1 MSRIIFLIDVN
12 NAFLSWT
19 AVNLLKKGYKV
30 DIRNICSVIGG
41 DESKRHGI
49 VLARSIPSKS
59 KGIITGETLHMARKK
74 CPNLKIY
81 PPEYDLYQEMSN
93 SLFTLLKE
101 YTPDIEIFSIDE
113 CFIDYTKVKGL
124 YGDEIE
130 FAEMIK
136 KQIKERLGFTVNV
149 GIGNNKLCAKMASE
163 LKKPDMVHTIYDHEV
178 KDKMWPLPI
187 NKLFGVGK
195 KTEEILRKLKI
206 TTIEEL
212 ANYDLDKLSKYFK
225 NRALSLI
232 ESANG
237 IDDSLV
243 MTNKEEQKGISKSTT
258 LEKDLKSKEEINKVL
273 HKLADYLGQTIRK
286 QNKHA
291 YTISVNLKDRYFK
304 SYSHQ
309 IKLRNAT
316 NITEEIY
323 NTAKQLLDE
332 MWHKEPI
339 RLVGISLSNLV
350 NKTSHQISL
359 FEDIET
365 RDKLNMLDKTMDE
378 LKEKYGSDIIKKAS
392 SVKNKRENDV

>member
-258 LEKDLKSKEEINKVL
+258 LEKDLKTKEEINKVL

>member
-291 YTISVNLKDRYFK
+291 YTISVNLRDRYFK

-339 RLVGISLSNLV
+339 RLVGISLSDLV